1 MCPEAGTLALNV
13 IRVTCDGNA
22 DGAGDGPRTIRA
34 QPPLH
39 IGGIITS
46 IARSLKITNLK
57 L

>member
-39 IGGIITS
+39 IGGLTS
-46 IARSLKITNLK
+46 GQKAVPNGC
-57 L
+57 